1 MIYFGCKNVMKK
13 IVRYLSSHLS
23 LLVLLPCIMLGGVI
37 SYDVYHSYNRMQN
50 AYDTEYN
57 AFMSH
62 GVLSLVHEVQKE
74 RGATAGFIGSKGQL
88 FSSKMKLQRSEV
100 DKTLAQLRKDSKNWD
115 LSKSMQA
122 VFADVLRPF
131 SDLADTRRDIDNNN
145 INLSDALRFYTNINK
160 LGLHSVG
167 SASKLSNDPII
178 SLELFSIYNF
188 SYTKEYAGIER
199 AVLSNVLANGEFT
212 PALRTRHTQLI
223 TRQEVGLEHSLEAA
237 PAEVFDL
244 FSTFLQSPV
253 NVDVLKVRNELAT
266 TNNNFSIEA
275 DVWFDLATKRINE
288 LKKLEEK
295 ALNIVDK
302 SAVRIQKE
310 AVIIL
315 VVELLILAFGVFITI
330 ALYLAI
336 KARYVQSIHI
346 AKGIQIAINDR
357 NLHHEIEVTSSDELG
372 KAAADINKL
381 TQLFSNDL
389 KEFSFTSN
397 NIMAATDETAG
408 AIHQSQVNLTRQKE
422 AIETMA
428 SAAEQMSVNIA
439 LIAESMEGNADSVS
453 EVVKNAQEG
462 QETVNKAVEVIR
474 QASDDMSQSSKA
486 IHLLNERVG
495 SISSMVDMIRSIA
508 EQTNLLALNAAI
520 EAARAG
526 EQGRGFAVVADEV
539 RGLASRTQAS
549 TDEIGQIVTELQN
562 DSTNAFRIIDQGQEN
577 ASLAAE
583 QSELIKVALS
593 KITTQIENVQSVT
606 DSVSI
611 RTQEQ
616 ASALR
621 EININLVNV
630 SEQSSENVVG
640 AEQIAISA
648 ANTAEAIRD
657 MNTKIQRYKIA

>member
-1 MIYFGCKNVMKK
+1 
-13 IVRYLSSHLS
+13 
-23 LLVLLPCIMLGGVI
+23 
-37 SYDVYHSYNRMQN
+37 MQN

-74 RGATAGFIGSKGQL
+74 RGATAGFIGSKGQR
-88 FSSKMKLQRSEV
+88 FSTILKQQRGIVDETLYKLRE
-100 DKTLAQLRKDSKNWD
+100 DSKSWD
-115 LSKSMQA
+115 LSESMQS
-122 VFADVLRPF
+122 VFLDFLRPF
-131 SDLADTRRDIDNNN
+131 SNLAETRRDIDNSN
-145 INLSDALRFYTNINK
+145 INLSGALQFYTNINK

-167 SASKLSNDPII
+167 SASKFSDDPII

-188 SYTKEYAGIER
+188 SYAKEYAGIER
-199 AVLSNVLANGEFT
+199 AILSNVLANGKFT
-212 PALRTRHTQLI
+212 PAVRTRHTQLI

-237 PAEVFDL
+237 PAEIFDL
-244 FSTFLQSPV
+244 FSTFLKSPV
-253 NVDVLKVRNELAT
+253 NVDVLKVRKDVAK
-266 TNNNFSIEA
+266 TNTNFSTQA

-288 LKKLEEK
+288 LKKLEEN
-295 ALNIVDK
+295 ALNIVDE

-310 AVIIL
+310 AVVIL
-315 VVELLILAFGVFITI
+315 VVELLTLAFGVFITI
-330 ALYLAI
+330 ALYLTI
-336 KARYVQSIHI
+336 KTRHVQSIHI
-346 AKGIQIAINDR
+346 AKGIQIAIKDR
-357 NLHHEIEVTSSDELG
+357 NMHHEIEVTSSDELG
-372 KAAADINKL
+372 KAATDINKL

-389 KEFSFTSN
+389 KEFSLTSKK
-397 NIMAATDETAG
+397 IMAATDETAG
-408 AIHQSQVNLTRQKE
+408 AIHQSQGNLSHQKG

-428 SAAEQMSVNIA
+428 SAAEQMSVNIS
-439 LIAESMEGNADSVS
+439 LIAESMEGNAESVS
-453 EVVKNAQEG
+453 EVVKNAQKG
-462 QETVNKAVEVIR
+462 QQTVNKAVEVIR

-486 IHLLNERVG
+486 IHSLNDRVG

-562 DSTNAFRIIDQGQEN
+562 DSTNAFRVIDQGQEN
-577 ASLAAE
+577 ALLAAE
-583 QSELIKVALS
+583 QSELIKIALT
-593 KITTQIENVQSVT
+593 KITTQIESVQSVT

-611 RTQEQ
+611 STKEQ

-640 AEQIAISA
+640 AEQIATSA
-648 ANTAEAIRD
+648 AITAESVKD
-657 MNTKIQRYKIA
+657 MNTKIQRYKIE